1 MPRPQ
6 PFPGKQGAEGNSSA
20 LGVGGAPAGRGRPG
34 GAVAGVSPP
43 GTAADGAGPAPRGGR
58 AGGACGERASTARA
72 CLGAC
77 RAERSELGSVWAAA
91 AAAACALA
99 PAAEREGYWG
109 PTTSTL
115 DWCEENY
122 AVTWYIA
129 EFCECGRPGLR
140 REAGREGAGLRGDA
154 A

>member
-1 MPRPQ
+1 MREGQAVSARAVPEPAREP
-6 PFPGKQGAEGNSSA
+6 AEPSA
-20 LGVGGAPAGRGRPG
+20 A
-34 GAVAGVSPP
+34 S
-43 GTAADGAGPAPRGGR
+43 
-58 AGGACGERASTARA
+58 GGACAM
-72 CLGAC
+72 
-77 RAERSELGSVWAAA
+77 
-91 AAAACALA
+91 A
-99 PAAEREGYWG
+99 PAADREDYWG

-129 EFCECGRPGLR
+129 EFCECGRQRPGLR